1 MNRLLFNRNPLNRAV
16 SSCVYAV
23 GLIGSLATNT
33 ALAGNE
39 IVRAATATPFGV
51 PEELLRFGPPAVT
64 TIDGAKY
71 LHWIATTDEPD
82 LAESLIVGPLD
93 SLLDRTVPWED
104 LIYSSERFSLP
115 EQCAVS
121 SEWRT
126 CLALVDLDD
135 DGLVELNIDNRLYV
149 LDSQLSLLT
158 DSMFETET
166 DSDYF
171 GIWPD
176 YRSFADAD
184 DDGDLDLFL
193 MDSKTSSHVRFFE
206 NVGDPQ
212 AAVFVQAPT
221 ESEAAFARTKPLSLG
236 ASSLYGLDFVDW
248 TARYTSLEVDL
259 DGDGDTDIV
268 EVEGNKEYISR
279 YLEGNITNA
288 IARFTPVHPHV
299 DSSRYLENV
308 GTDDA
313 PVFTNPFFPFPVP
326 GAYIQWITDFDSD
339 GDLDVLAYDVNR
351 PGELAFFE
359 KRDGI
364 PFLYAAPA
372 FLGNLPRLSS
382 SKADYA
388 AGVDRYLRR
397 TQSPFVTDLD
407 GDGYPEFLLEAWYE
421 GTPLVRDM
429 ELITLRNGQFER
441 IDIPLESDTVSRADY
456 ARAGGAFFHDID
468 QDGDL
473 DVVYRAEGAPVS
485 FIFEQTTP
493 LVFAPPRKTLEDLSY
508 GYPELVPVHTIDL
521 DDDGDL
527 DTFNDVTGQVD
538 INLERSPG
546 SIRSFSTRSY
556 VGESGA
562 DVQVGGFI
570 IEGHSAQTVILRGL
584 GPSLAAEG
592 IRRPLQDPQ
601 LQLYSGKTV
610 IASND
615 DWGAHPQAD
624 RIASA
629 GIAPTDPKEAA
640 LRVRLNPGVYTVIL
654 KGRPGDTGV
663 GIVAI
668 DNDIQM
674 PSMATQTSLSGRALI
689 GPGENVAVGGF
700 IIDGDT
706 PVKVLLRGL
715 GPSLAEA
722 GIDRPLSDPTLTLY
736 AGQQPI
742 LANDDWQEA
751 ANAAEIAALAHA
763 PQYAKEAAILTEL
776 PPGTYTVHLR
786 NADGTNGVG
795 IVAVDRP

>member
-1 MNRLLFNRNPLNRAV
+1 MTTSQDGVFENT
-16 SSCVYAV
+16 
-23 GLIGSLATNT
+23 LIG
-33 ALAGNE
+33 
-39 IVRAATATPFGV
+39 
-51 PEELLRFGPPAVT
+51 
-64 TIDGAKY
+64 
-71 LHWIATTDEPD
+71 
-82 LAESLIVGPLD
+82 PLEQ
-93 SLLDRTVPWED
+93 LLDRTVAWQDMVHSTQRLDFPD
-104 LIYSSERFSLP
+104 GSYGFYD
-115 EQCAVS
+115 AVHS
-121 SEWRT
+121 
-126 CLALVDLDD
+126 ALTDLDS
-135 DGLVELNIDNRLYV
+135 DGVVELNIDNRLYTLDEPPV
-149 LDSQLSLLT
+149 LLNEAV
-158 DSMFETET
+158 FG
-166 DSDYF
+166 SDYEAADLSHYY
-171 GIWPD
+171 D
-176 YRSFADAD
+176 YRWFADAD

-193 MDSKTSSHVRFFE
+193 QNYKYASSQAFFE
-206 NVGDPQ
+206 NIGRPDAP
-212 AAVFVQAPT
+212 VFVAAPDRLEQAL
-221 ESEAAFARTKPLSLG
+221 ESTASIGSRAA
-236 ASSLYGLDFVDW
+236 GLFGPEFPISYVSPNAALETDF
-248 TARYTSLEVDL
+248 
-259 DGDGDTDIV
+259 DGDGDTDV
-268 EVEGNKEYISR
+268 LMAPGNNDRYQENIGSDEAPVLTEPFYPYPISR
-279 YLEGNITNA
+279 ERIT
-288 IARFTPVHPHV
+288 
-299 DSSRYLENV
+299 
-308 GTDDA
+308 
-313 PVFTNPFFPFPVP
+313 
-326 GAYIQWITDFDSD
+326 WITDFDSD
-339 GDLDVLAYDVNR
+339 GDLDVLVRSNR
-351 PGELAFFE
+351 WPGELAFFE
-359 KRDGI
+359 QRDGI
-364 PFLYAAPA
+364 PHVFKDPV
-372 FLGNLPRLSS
+372 FFGNFPELSATS
-382 SKADYA
+382 FDYDLHVSRNLHKMQPPWFA
-388 AGVDRYLRR
+388 
-397 TQSPFVTDLD
+397 DLD
-407 GDGYPEFLLEAWYE
+407 GDGYQELLLRARY
-421 GTPLVRDM
+421 PADSDVREM
-429 ELITLRNGQFER
+429 VLITLRNGRFER
-441 IDIPLESDTVSRADY
+441 VEIPVESDTVSVADQP
-456 ARAGGAFFHDID
+456 RQGGAFFLDID
-468 QDGDL
+468 LDGDL
-473 DVVYRAEGAPVS
+473 DVVYRQEDPNPASIRDS
-485 FIFEQTTP
+485 FVYEQIAP
-493 LVFAPPRKTLEDLSY
+493 LVFAPPVRTTEDLS
-508 GYPELVPVHTIDL
+508 GRYPILSRSHDIDL

-527 DTFNDVTGQVD
+527 DTFRDPTGQVD